1 MKKLIYLLLAMTLIV
16 GCQNGKTQESKR
28 LYMWLDCEANF
39 ERLSTPDSIDYYM
52 GRIKELGFTDVVADV
67 KSIMGEVLYKS
78 DIAPYM
84 GEWNGTVR
92 SEEYDMLAEVEA
104 ACRKHGLGC
113 FASLNVFCGGHN
125 FVKRGIIYNEHPE
138 WQSIGWWHNKLLP
151 VNEMDF
157 NYNGMVNPANPE
169 VREYQL
175 AILEEFA
182 RKYPTID
189 GIIFDRVRYDDI
201 WADFS
206 PLSLADFATYAGL
219 EKSPEPKDIM
229 TWYEDE
235 NGKWRHKPATYFKEW
250 MEYRAGV
257 IKSFVEEAHKRIK
270 AINPNLLLGDY
281 TGAWYPTY
289 YYVGVNWASEKYN
302 PAEEFE
308 WASENYYKTGYADLL
323 DVYMTGLY
331 YTPITKHEV
340 DTHFPDIGQRM
351 EAGMDAEAR
360 NYWYCV
366 EGAAELAQKITCG
379 VVPVVGSIYV
389 EQYMG
394 DEERFG
400 RAVTQAIESC
410 DGGMMLFDLC
420 HIVSHNWWDT
430 LQRAI
435 ERAE

>member
-1 MKKLIYLLLAMTLIV
+1 MTLIV

>member
-1 MKKLIYLLLAMTLIV
+1 MKKLLYLLVAVTLFV
-16 GCQNGKTQESKR
+16 GCQCNKEPQKR

-52 GRIKELGFTDVVADV
+52 ARIKDLGFTDVVADV

-84 GEWNGTVR
+84 GEWHGTVR
-92 SEEYDMLAEVEA
+92 SEDYDMLAEVEA
-104 ACRKHGLGC
+104 ACRKYGLGC
-113 FASLNVFCGGHN
+113 YASLNVFCGGHN

-138 WQSIGWWHNKLLP
+138 WQSIGWWHNELVP

-175 AILEEFA
+175 AILEEFT

-206 PLSLADFATYAGL
+206 PLSLADFAEYAGL
-219 EKSPEPKDIM
+219 DEAPQPEEIM
-229 TWYEDE
+229 TWYKNGE
-235 NGKWRHKPATYFKEW
+235 GKWKHRPEKYFKMW
-250 MEYRAGV
+250 MEYRANV
-257 IKSFVEEAHKRIK
+257 IKSFVVEAHERIK
-270 AINPNLLLGDY
+270 AINPNLILGDY

-331 YTPITKHEV
+331 YTPITKWEV

-410 DGGMMLFDLC
+410 GGGMMLFDLC

-430 LQRAI
+430 LQNAI
-435 ERAE
+435 ERAK

>member
-1 MKKLIYLLLAMTLIV
+1 MKRILYIVLAAALFMSCTTPEPP
-16 GCQNGKTQESKR
+16 KK
-28 LYMWLDCEANF
+28 LYMWLDCEAHF
-39 ERLSTPDSIDYYM
+39 ERLSTPDSVDYYM
-52 GRIKELGFTDVVADV
+52 ARIKELGFTDVVADM

-92 SEEYDMLAEVEA
+92 SEDYDMLAEVEA

-113 FASLNVFCGGHN
+113 YTSLNIFCGGHN

-138 WQSIGWWHNKLLP
+138 WQSIGWWHNQLIP
-151 VNEMDF
+151 VNEMEF

-175 AILEEFA
+175 AILEEFT
-182 RKYPTID
+182 RRYPTID

-206 PLSLADFATYAGL
+206 PLSLADFAAYAGL
-219 EKSPEPKDIM
+219 EEAPRPEEIM
-229 TWYEDE
+229 TWHEDAE
-235 NGKWRHKPATYFKEW
+235 GKWHHKPEAHFKLW
-250 MEYRAGV
+250 MEYRANV

-270 AINPNLLLGDY
+270 AINPNLVLGDY

-289 YYVGVNWASEKYN
+289 HYVGVNWASEKYN
-302 PAEEFE
+302 PAEDFD
-308 WASENYYKTGYADLL
+308 WASENYYKTGYAELL

-331 YTPITKHEV
+331 YTLVTKEEV
-340 DTHFPDIGQRM
+340 DDQYQSVGQRT

-360 NYWYCV
+360 SYWYCV
-366 EGAAELAQKITCG
+366 EGGAEMAQKITCG

-389 EQYMG
+389 EQYQG

-410 DGGMMLFDLC
+410 SGGMMLFDLC
-420 HIVSHNWWDT
+420 HIVAHDWWGT
-430 LQRAI
+430 LQKAI

>member
-1 MKKLIYLLLAMTLIV
+1 MKKLLYIAFALVLLV
-16 GCQNGKTQESKR
+16 GCNNPQPTKR

-52 GRIKELGFTDVVADV
+52 SRIKELGFTDVVADV

-84 GEWNGTVR
+84 GEWHGTVR
-92 SEEYDMLAEVEA
+92 SIDYDMLTEVEA
-104 ACRKHGLGC
+104 ACRKYGLGC
-113 FASLNVFCGGHN
+113 YASLNVFCGGHN

-138 WQSIGWWHNKLLP
+138 WQSIGWWHNKLVP

-189 GIIFDRVRYDDI
+189 GLIFDRVRYDDI

-206 PLSLADFATYAGL
+206 PLSLNDFATYAGL
-219 EKSPEPKDIM
+219 DKAPKPEEIM
-229 TWYEDE
+229 TWYQDE
-235 NGKWRHKPATYFKEW
+235 KGKWRHRPEEHFLLW
-250 MEYRAGV
+250 MEYRANV
-257 IKSFVEEAHKRIK
+257 IKSFVVEAHERIK
-270 AINPNLLLGDY
+270 AINPNLILGDY

-340 DTHFPDIGQRM
+340 DTNFPDIGQRM

-400 RAVTQAIESC
+400 RAVTQAIESSS
-410 DGGMMLFDLC
+410 GGMMLFDLC
-420 HIVSHNWWDT
+420 HIVSHDWWNT
-430 LQRAI
+430 LQTAI
-435 ERAE
+435 KRVE

>member
-1 MKKLIYLLLAMTLIV
+1 MHSIGITDIV
-16 GCQNGKTQESKR
+16 
-28 LYMWLDCEANF
+28 
-39 ERLSTPDSIDYYM
+39 
-52 GRIKELGFTDVVADV
+52 VDV
-67 KSIMGEVLYKS
+67 KSIMGETLYDSKY
-78 DIAPYM
+78 APYM
-84 GEWNGTVR
+84 GEFEGTVR
-92 SEEYDMLAEVEA
+92 PRDYDMMRHFIDEGH
-104 ACRKHGLGC
+104 KHGMRVHG
-113 FASLNVFCGGHN
+113 SLNIFAGGHN
-125 FVKRGIIYNEHPE
+125 FFNRGIIYNEHPE
-138 WQSIGWWHNKLLP
+138 WQSIGWWHNQLIP
-151 VNEMDF
+151 VSEMEF

-175 AILEEFA
+175 AILEEFTH
-182 RKYPTID
+182 KYPTID

-206 PLSLADFATYAGL
+206 DLSLNDFAKYAGL
-219 EKSPEPKDIM
+219 EKAPKPEEIM
-229 TWYEDE
+229 TWYQDE
-235 NGKWRHKPATYFKEW
+235 KGKWKHRPEEHFMLW
-250 MEYRAGV
+250 MEYRANV

-270 AINPNLLLGDY
+270 AINPNLKLGDY

-289 YYVGVNWASEKYN
+289 YYVGVNWASQKYN

-340 DTHFPDIGQRM
+340 DTHFPDIGLRM

-389 EQYMG
+389 EQYQG
-394 DEERFG
+394 SKERFS
-400 RAVTQAIESC
+400 RAVTQAIESSS
-410 DGGMMLFDLC
+410 GGMMLFDLC
-420 HIVSHNWWDT
+420 HIVAHDWWDA
-430 LQRAI
+430 LKEAI
-435 ERAE
+435 ERAK

>member
-1 MKKLIYLLLAMTLIV
+1 MR
-16 GCQNGKTQESKR
+16 S
-28 LYMWLDCEANF
+28 LYF
-39 ERLSTPDSIDYYM
+39 YIH
-52 GRIKELGFTDVVADV
+52 F
-67 KSIMGEVLYKS
+67 
-78 DIAPYM
+78 
-84 GEWNGTVR
+84 
-92 SEEYDMLAEVEA
+92 
-104 ACRKHGLGC
+104 
-113 FASLNVFCGGHN
+113 
-125 FVKRGIIYNEHPE
+125 
-138 WQSIGWWHNKLLP
+138 
-151 VNEMDF
+151 
-157 NYNGMVNPANPE
+157 
-169 VREYQL
+169 
-175 AILEEFA
+175 
-182 RKYPTID
+182 
-189 GIIFDRVRYDDI
+189 
-201 WADFS
+201 
-206 PLSLADFATYAGL
+206 
-219 EKSPEPKDIM
+219 
-229 TWYEDE
+229 
-235 NGKWRHKPATYFKEW
+235 
-250 MEYRAGV
+250 
-257 IKSFVEEAHKRIK
+257 EEAHKRIK
-270 AINPNLLLGDY
+270 AINPDLVLGDY

-289 YYVGVNWASEKYN
+289 YYVGVNWASKKYN

>member
-1 MKKLIYLLLAMTLIV
+1 MKKLLYIAFALVLLV
-16 GCQNGKTQESKR
+16 GCNNPQPTKR

-52 GRIKELGFTDVVADV
+52 SRIKELGFTDVVADV

-84 GEWNGTVR
+84 GEWHGTVR
-92 SEEYDMLAEVEA
+92 SIDYDMLAEVEA
-104 ACRKHGLGC
+104 ACRKYGLGC
-113 FASLNVFCGGHN
+113 YASLNVFCGGHN

-138 WQSIGWWHNKLLP
+138 WQSIGWWHNKLVP
-151 VNEMDF
+151 VNEMHF

-175 AILEEFA
+175 AILEEFV

-189 GIIFDRVRYDDI
+189 GLIFDRVRYDDI

-206 PLSLADFATYAGL
+206 PLSLNDFATYAGL
-219 EKSPEPKDIM
+219 DKAPKPEEIM
-229 TWYEDE
+229 TWYQDE
-235 NGKWRHKPATYFKEW
+235 KGKWRHKPEVHFLLW
-250 MEYRAGV
+250 MEYRANV
-257 IKSFVEEAHKRIK
+257 IKSFVVEAHERIK
-270 AINPNLLLGDY
+270 AINPNLILGDY

-331 YTPITKHEV
+331 YTPITKAEV
-340 DTHFPDIGQRM
+340 DSDFPDIGQRM

-400 RAVTQAIESC
+400 RAVTQAIESSS
-410 DGGMMLFDLC
+410 GGMMLFDLC
-420 HIVSHNWWDT
+420 HIVSHDWWNT
-430 LQRAI
+430 LETAIKRAK
-435 ERAE
+435 